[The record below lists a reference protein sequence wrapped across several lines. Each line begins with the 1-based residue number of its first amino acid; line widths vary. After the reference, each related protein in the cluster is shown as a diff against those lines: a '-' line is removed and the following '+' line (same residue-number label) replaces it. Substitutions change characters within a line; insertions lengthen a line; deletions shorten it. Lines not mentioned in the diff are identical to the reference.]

1 MKIVSRL
8 LKLIGRPII
17 NCLNKPAVRHK
28 YLPKIQELVQ
38 YSRKEAMLSA
48 CLEYVHW
55 AEVKGDYLEF
65 GMWKGGSMIAAY
77 HLSKRFGSLSDMKFY
92 GFDSF
97 QGIPTLNVNKSEA
110 KAFPPGIFS
119 AGLLEVRNNL
129 VHADVDMSRVELIPG
144 WYSDTLNH
152 ETEEKLGLRAAA
164 IVNVDCDVYES
175 TVPVL
180 TFVEP
185 YLVDGSIVIFDDW
198 YCFANR
204 EELGEQKAFKEWLER
219 NGQLRATPYKE
230 YGWDGK
236 AFIINRLS
244 AEESDGKDIVMT
256 RTIDGKINFWNYGAE
271 RLYGWRKE
279 EALGKVSHNLLRTEF
294 PEPLERIDTILL
306 QNGKWEGKLV
316 HAARDGSRIVV
327 ESRWVLDD
335 PKAYSGKVVEINTPL
350 NE

>member
-1 MKIVSRL
+1 VGRL
-8 LKLIGRPII
+8 LRRIARPIV
-17 NCLNKPAVRHK
+17 NYLTKPASRYK
-28 YLPKIQELVQ
+28 YLPRFHELID
-38 YSRKEAMLSA
+38 YSRKEAMLGT
-48 CLEYVHW
+48 CLEYVHL

-65 GMWKGGSMIAAY
+65 GMWKGGSMIAAF
-77 HLSKRFGSLSDMKFY
+77 HLSKRLGSLSDMKFY

-97 QGIPTLNVNKSEA
+97 QGIPTLSVNKSEA
-110 KAFPPGIFS
+110 KSFPPGIFS
-119 AGLLEVRNNL
+119 GAFAEVQRNL
-129 VHADVDMSRVELIPG
+129 VDADVDMSRVELIPG
-144 WYSDTLNH
+144 WYGDTLNH
-152 ETEEKLGLRAAA
+152 ETEEKLGLQAAA

-175 TVPVL
+175 TVQVL

-244 AEESDGKDIVMT
+244 TESDSKNILMT
-256 RTIDGKINFWNYGAE
+256 RTIDGKINFWNHGAE
-271 RLYGWRKE
+271 QLYGWRKE
-279 EALGKVSHNLLRTEF
+279 EAIGKVSHNLLRTEF
-294 PEPLERIDTILL
+294 PEPLEKIDAILL
-306 QNGKWEGKLV
+306 QNGEWEGKLV
-316 HAARDGSRIVV
+316 HATRDGSRIVV

-335 PKAYSGKVVEINTPL
+335 PKAHSGNVVEIHTPL
-350 NE
+350 NEL